1 MASAGTDRVVAPPSP
16 ATGRPSTDRRD
27 LVALGATLITITAWN
42 LGRSTIV
49 PAHAGI
55 PANLTTAAVFGGIA
69 WLGGLGWDGVGL
81 ARDRMVRGLAYG
93 GVVFGIVLVVLVLAG
108 AVPATSGVLNDD
120 RVHVGTMTMLFE
132 VLVAIPFGTVVLE
145 ELAFRGTLLG
155 LLRGRLSTPVAVGVT
170 SVVFG
175 LWHIKGVLHDPAGG
189 MAWGAVVG
197 TVAATTTAGVAFA
210 WLRLRSGSLLAP
222 ILAHIAT
229 NSLAFAVAWAYWR
242 S

>member
-1 MASAGTDRVVAPPSP
+1 MAITPGP
-16 ATGRPSTDRRD
+16 ATGRPSAGRQD
-27 LVALGATLITITAWN
+27 LVALVATLVTITAWN
-42 LGRSTIV
+42 LGRSAVV

-55 PANLTTAAVFGGIA
+55 PANLAVAAVFGGIA

-81 ARDRMVRGLAYG
+81 AGDRIVRGLAFG
-93 GVVFGIVLVVLVLAG
+93 GVVFGAVLVVLVLVS
-108 AVPATSGVLNDD
+108 AVPATSGALTDH
-120 RVHVGTMTMLFE
+120 RVHVGTTAMLFQ

-155 LLRGRLSTPVAVGVT
+155 LLLGRLSTPVAVGVT
-170 SVVFG
+170 SVFFG
-175 LWHIKGVLHDPAGG
+175 LWHIKGVLHDPSDW

-197 TVAATTTAGVAFA
+197 TVAATTMAGVGFA

-222 ILAHIAT
+222 IMAHIAT